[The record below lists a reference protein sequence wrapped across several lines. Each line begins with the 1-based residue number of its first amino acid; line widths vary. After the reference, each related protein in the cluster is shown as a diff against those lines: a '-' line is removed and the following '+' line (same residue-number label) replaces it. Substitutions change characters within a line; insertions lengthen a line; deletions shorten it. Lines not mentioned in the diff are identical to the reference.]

1 MKLNH
6 RNIVQNH
13 IDSSKEEIKS
23 FQKQANMIVVNKWD
37 NSSFYKDSNG
47 DDNLMYYEISE
58 VEENYSEWLKWKKKY
73 KERSSSE

>member
-23 FQKQANMIVVNKWD
+23 FQKQANKIVVNKWD